1 MGACSRC
8 VRVRAGV
15 SSLSRVRLLT
25 PPQHYKYGL
34 PRPFEF
40 LRTTFYHPHS
50 LLPPLSFNMRAS
62 NDNIIHL
69 SITHEERDIICD
81 DLVPQFARVNAA
93 VQVTVTELF
102 SRQSYQ
108 VKKRVVGS
116 FTEGLVR

>member
-1 MGACSRC
+1 M
-8 VRVRAGV
+8 
-15 SSLSRVRLLT
+15 
-25 PPQHYKYGL
+25 H
-34 PRPFEF
+34 
-40 LRTTFYHPHS
+40 
-50 LLPPLSFNMRAS
+50 AS

-93 VQVTVTELF
+93 VQVTAMELF
-102 SRQSYQ
+102 ARQTYQ